1 MNTVNQLD
9 TFRAISEG
17 VGRFN
22 IQGKTC
28 LIPEMNRIGCHLMA
42 GVFRGFGI
50 NAEVM
55 DTYKGLDL
63 GKEFT
68 SGKECFPCVVNKIC

>member
-1 MNTVNQLD
+1 MKAGDRSNV
-9 TFRAISEG
+9 FHVISDG

-22 IQGKTC
+22 VQGKTC
-28 LIPEMNRIGCHLMA
+28 LIPEMNRVGCRLIS

-50 NAEVM
+50 NSAVM
-55 DTYKGLDL
+55 ETYEGLDL

-68 SGKECFPCVVNKIC
+68 SGEAGRTPR